1 MTQLQTWIDRLDNT
15 AEPSSL
21 KATFQ
26 VVTPMFIG
34 DGQQKADSIRPPAIK
49 GALRF
54 WWRALNWA
62 RCLNEA
68 GNETAALN
76 QLHTEEAALFGLAAK
91 QGNDGNQRGGQG
103 VFSLKVTQKTEA
115 KNEWS
120 PDSGIQYL
128 LGQGLWNYKTKLER
142 EYINSSGQF
151 TVELYFKQV
160 RLQQVANE
168 INLDYEAIKNTLDDA
183 LFAFGLLGGLGSRAR
198 KGLGAVSIT
207 SYQGSRWPVPHNEQ
221 DYKKALKELLKPAS
235 SVPGLPPFTAFSANS
250 RLDISCQG
258 RSAIELLE
266 RVGNELQM
274 YRSWGKDNKVNGKLA
289 EKNFPDDHDQALL
302 AIQNE
307 QPRKAPQR
315 AVFGLPHNYFFSS
328 ADGKVDIHV
337 KKQAA
342 GERRASP
349 LIIHP
354 HILADGN
361 CVAVQLLLP
370 AVFLPGNNP
379 MLEYKSKSKRTF
391 TLPMNDADWSVITRF
406 MDRFKAKDTILDTQL
421 QGGKSS

>member
-1 MTQLQTWIDRLDNT
+1 MTQLQTWIERLDNT
-15 AEPSSL
+15 AAASSL
-21 KATFQ
+21 KAEFQ

-34 DGQQKADSIRPPAIK
+34 DGKQKADSIRPPAIK

-68 GNETAALN
+68 GGETAALN
-76 QLHTEEAALFGLAAK
+76 QLHNEEAALFGLAAK
-91 QGNDGNQRGGQG
+91 QDSTGNQQGGQG

-115 KNEWS
+115 GTEWN

-128 LGQGLWNYKTKLER
+128 LGQGLWNFKTKLQR
-142 EYINSSGQF
+142 EYIHSSGLF
-151 TVELYFKQV
+151 TIELCFKQV
-160 RLQQVANE
+160 RLQQVATE
-168 INLDYEAIKNTLDDA
+168 INLDSEAIKNTLDDA

-198 KGLGAVSIT
+198 KGFGAVSMT
-207 SYQGSRWPVPHNEQ
+207 SNKGSRWPIPQHEQ
-221 DYKKALKELLKPAS
+221 DYRKALKELLKPAS
-235 SVPGLPPFTAFSANS
+235 SASGLPPFTAFSANS
-250 RLDISCQG
+250 RLDISCKG
-258 RSAIELLE
+258 RLATDLLE
-266 RVGNELQM
+266 RLGKELQM
-274 YRSWGKDNKVNGKLA
+274 YRSWGKDDKVNGKSA

-302 AIQNE
+302 ATQNE

-328 ADGKVDIHV
+328 TGGKVDIHLSKSV
-337 KKQAA
+337 A

-370 AVFLPGNNP
+370 AVFLPRNNP
-379 MLEYKSKSKRTF
+379 MLEYKSKRSTF
-391 TLPMNDADWSVITRF
+391 TVPMNADWSVITRF
-406 MDRFKAKDTILDTQL
+406 MDRFRDKETILATQL
-421 QGGKSS
+421 QEGKSS

>member
-15 AEPSSL
+15 TESSSL
-21 KATFQ
+21 KADFQ

-68 GNETAALN
+68 GNETEALN

-91 QGNDGNQRGGQG
+91 QDSSANLQGGQG
-103 VFSLKVTQKTEA
+103 VFSLRVTQNTKA
-115 KNEWS
+115 SKEWD
-120 PDSGIQYL
+120 PKSGTQYL
-128 LGQGLWNYKTKLER
+128 LGQGLWHFKTKLQR
-142 EYINSSGQF
+142 EFIDKSGLF
-151 TVELYFKQV
+151 CVELCFKSF
-160 RLQQVANE
+160 RLQQVATK
-168 INLDYEAIKNTLDDA
+168 INLDSQAIKNTLDDA

-198 KGLGAVSIT
+198 RGLGAVSIT
-207 SYQGSRWPVPHNEQ
+207 GYQGSRWPVPQNVQ
-221 DYKKALKELLKPAS
+221 DYKKALQELLKFTS
-235 SVPGLPPFTAFSANS
+235 SVSGLPPFTAFSANS
-250 RLDISCQG
+250 RLDVSCQG

-266 RVGNELQM
+266 KVGNELQM
-274 YRSWGKDNKVNGKLA
+274 YRSWGKDNNVNRKSA
-289 EKNFPDDHDQALL
+289 EKNFPDDHDQTLRAT
-302 AIQNE
+302 QDQ
-307 QPRKAPQR
+307 QPGKAPQR
-315 AVFGLPHNYFFSS
+315 AVFGLPHNYYFSS
-328 ADGKVDIHV
+328 KESKVDIHV
-337 KKQAA
+337 KKDAA

-361 CVAVQLLLP
+361 CVIVQLLLP

-379 MLEYKSKSKRTF
+379 MLEYKSKRTF
-391 TLPMNDADWSVITRF
+391 TLPVNNADWSVITRF
-406 MDRFKAKDTILDTQL
+406 MDRFKDKNTILDTQL
-421 QGGKSS
+421 QGGKLS